1 MYNLNAWLPLF
12 HSIRDGF
19 TGGGGVHSH
28 YPWPEGVQGV
38 LFFMITQVDGPA
50 AHILCF
56 AIVVKLVTPAI
67 AH

>member
-1 MYNLNAWLPLF
+1 MLGYLCFILSGMDLL
-12 HSIRDGF
+12 
-19 TGGGGVHSH
+19 GVGV
-28 YPWPEGVQGV
+28 YTPTTPWPEGVQGV